1 MVGCRRYDVGFGKL
15 QERDDH
21 VRSHNRPSKC
31 PERGCFYEE
40 VGFAN
45 NQRLKQH
52 ISLCHTNPASH
63 RFIFP
68 GLSKSSPPT
77 ADERKRF
84 RDAIRSENL
93 DLVREMIHDND
104 YFQNR
109 AITDGYTALQLA
121 AIHGAVESARL
132 LLHCGSNIGAFNKY
146 GTALNVACNF
156 RQLDMAQFLL
166 SNSGREVDVDS
177 KDRRGNTPLLSL
189 LTARPFGARALSAVR
204 LLLEDSRVFSD
215 RRHSNSRTPLS
226 LLAVV
231 KNPDVPPMI
240 RMLLEGDGID
250 PDAKDNG
257 GRTPLSWAARDGTAG
272 VVEAFLRHHRVDANA
287 KDDTGWTPLA
297 WAVTRRDSEA
307 VPVVEV
313 FLQHD
318 RVDVN
323 ARDDNGWTPL
333 VYAVERIREAAPVVK
348 MLLEHDRTDPD
359 AKGNQGR
366 TPLSWAVGISA
377 VEVVKLFLQRGSG
390 IDVNSHDAE
399 GRTPLA
405 WAAARQGSEAAPL
418 AKMLLEHDGIDV
430 NATDNNGWT
439 PLFMAARLG
448 SAEVVNLLLQHGR
461 GVDVNAKDNGGRTS
475 LSWAAARRNSLEM
488 PLVVR
493 ALQEHGGVY
502 GAL

>member
-1 MVGCRRYDVGFGKL
+1 MY
-15 QERDDH
+15 ER
-21 VRSHNRPSKC
+21 
-31 PERGCFYEE
+31 
-40 VGFAN
+40 
-45 NQRLKQH
+45 Q
-52 ISLCHTNPASH
+52 
-63 RFIFP
+63 
-68 GLSKSSPPT
+68 
-77 ADERKRF
+77 RF

-93 DLVREMIHDND
+93 DLVRDMIHDNK

-121 AIHGAVESARL
+121 VIHGKVESARL
-132 LLHCGSNIGAFNKY
+132 LLHCGSNIGAVNKY

-189 LTARPFGARALSAVR
+189 LIARPFGARALSAVR

-215 RRHSNSRTPLS
+215 RRHDNSRTPLS

-240 RMLLEGDGID
+240 RMLLERDGID

-307 VPVVEV
+307 VPVVKILLEHDGV
-313 FLQHD
+313 DPGAKDSKGRTPLSWAAENGMAGVVEAFLRCG

-323 ARDDNGWTPL
+323 AREDNGWTPL
-333 VYAVERIREAAPVVK
+333 VYAVERTREAAPVVK

-359 AKGNQGR
+359 AKGNEGR
-366 TPLSWAVGISA
+366 TPLSWAVGIGA

-390 IDVNSHDAE
+390 IDVNSRDAE

-405 WAAARQGSEAAPL
+405 WAVARQGSEAVPL

-430 NATDNNGWT
+430 NATDNSGRT